1 MAIDVNWA
9 TKVISVPKAD
19 LTLVAGVVYEYDL
32 DAFRQELKSLE
43 DDEVGMP
50 FLDTHTHNPPVT
62 VAGTALSRVIEIVN
76 GYTVTIEDGQY
87 AVNFY
92 GANSNLADVANVNQV
107 SIRTANSA
115 GLIEVATGSG
125 PTAGEI
131 ADAVLDEAVAGHNTA
146 GSLGSF
152 VRKILWRSK

>member
-1 MAIDVNWA
+1 MAVSIDWA
-9 TKVISVPKAD
+9 TKIISVPKTD
-19 LTLVAGVVYEYDL
+19 LTLVSGVVYEYDL
-32 DAFRQELKSLE
+32 TDFRLELKSLE
-43 DDEVGMP
+43 DDEEGMP
-50 FLDTHTHNPPVT
+50 FLDTHIHNVEVT
-62 VAGTALSRVIEIVN
+62 LAGATYASTIEIVN
-76 GYTVTIEDGQY
+76 GYTVTVEDGQY

-92 GANSNLADVANVNQV
+92 GANSNIMDVTNVNQV

-131 ADAVLDEAVAGHNTA
+131 ADAVLDEAVADHNTN

-152 VRKILWRSK
+152 IRKILWGSR